1 MRIGLFSDTYAP
13 EVNGVVTSIVTL
25 QKELEKHGHEVFVV
39 TTAQSA
45 IHIQK
50 DGNILRLPGV
60 ELKKLYGYRMSGP
73 FSVIGLA
80 DIRAMKLDLI
90 HVHTEFGIG
99 TFARIVSKMLNI
111 PLVATYHTM
120 YEDYTHYFNPV
131 QSKTIDKT
139 LKNIVSGWSQVY
151 GDMCNELIAP
161 SEKTKDRLIDYG
173 VDRPIHVIPTGLD
186 LSRFYHDNFTD
197 KEREDLRTS
206 LGIANDRTM
215 LLFVGRIAEEKS
227 IDVILKAMKV
237 VKEKNLPITCVIVGG
252 GPALDMYKEMA
263 ATLDITDVVVF
274 TGKVVPADV
283 PLYYSATNLFVSASL
298 SETQGLTFIEAMA
311 SSNIVFAAERNI
323 LADLITED
331 ESGYY
336 FDTADELVTKF
347 EHHLNKSED
356 DQVAVANAAFER
368 VKPYDSSFFYNSIIR
383 VYESAITSTKDVF
396 IVENVKLKNNN
407 YFVVECKSATE
418 EYELLLKL
426 ETYYDSNIQKGKTI
440 PRKQIDE
447 YIKESI
453 YNRAYV
459 AAIKFMATKDR
470 TRKEMY
476 DFLCQKTE
484 LDIKSINDMIDGF
497 ENSDYIDD
505 ERYVEHEIESMK
517 VSLFGR
523 KKIIADLVKKGIP
536 YEMVQDKLADETDD
550 FYIESAVK
558 VIENTLPSMVSKN
571 TNKTKLLIQQKL
583 ERMGYNNGII
593 YEAMRNFEFEKS
605 SEIELALLS
614 KEYEKQYERLAKKYS
629 GYELKSKLITT
640 LIRKGF
646 EYSQVD
652 EMIKERNDGFEAD

>member
-336 FDTADELVTKF
+336 FDTADELVTKI

-356 DQVAVANAAFER
+356 GQVAVANAAFER

>member
-25 QKELEKHGHEVFVV
+25 QKELEKNGHEVFVV

-80 DIRAMKLDLI
+80 DIRAMKLDII

-111 PLVATYHTM
+111 PLIATYHTM

-131 QSKTIDKT
+131 QSKMIDTT
-139 LKNIVSGWSQVY
+139 LKNIVSGWSQIY

-161 SEKTKDRLIDYG
+161 SIKTKERLIDYG

-197 KEREDLRTS
+197 EEREKLR
-206 LGIANDRTM
+206 DRVGVTKDQKM

-227 IDVILKAMKV
+227 IDVILNAMKV
-237 VKEKNLPITCVIVGG
+237 IKEKELPIRCVIVGG
-252 GPALDMYKEMA
+252 GPALDMYKKMA
-263 ATLDITDVVVF
+263 TTLDINDCIVF
-274 TGKVVPADV
+274 TGKVIPADV
-283 PLYYSATNLFVSASL
+283 PLFYSATDLFVSASL

-323 LADLITED
+323 LEDLITED
-331 ESGYY
+331 VSGYY
-336 FDTADELVTKF
+336 FDDANELVSKI
-347 EHHLNKSED
+347 EHHLAKSNEE
-356 DQVAVANAAFER
+356 QETVSRNAFER
-368 VKPYDSSFFYNSIIR
+368 VKPYDACYFYNSIIK

-396 IVENVKLKNNN
+396 IVDSVKLKNNN
-407 YFVVECKSATE
+407 YFEVVCKNATE
-418 EYELLLKL
+418 EINLLLKL
-426 ETYYDSNIQKGKTI
+426 ETYYDSHIQKGKTL
-440 PRKQIDE
+440 PRKAVNE
-447 YIKESI
+447 FVSESI

-459 AAIKFMATKDR
+459 AAIKHMALKDR

-484 LDIKSINDMIDGF
+484 LEIKSINDMIDSF
-497 ENSDYIDD
+497 EENDYIDD
-505 ERYVEHEIESMK
+505 ERYVDNEIESMK
-517 VSLFGR
+517 VALFGR
-523 KKIIADLVKKGIP
+523 KKMIADLVKKGIP
-536 YEMVQDKLADETDD
+536 YEMVQEKLANESDE
-550 FYIESAVK
+550 FYIESAVR
-558 VIENTLPSMVSKN
+558 VIENTLPSMKAKN

-583 ERMGYNNGII
+583 ERMGYNSGII
-593 YEAMRNFEFEKS
+593 FEAMRNFEFEKS
-605 SEIELALLS
+605 GEIEHALLS
-614 KEYEKQYERLAKKYS
+614 KEYDKQYERLAKKYS

-646 EYSQVD
+646 EYYQVN
-652 EMIKERNDGFEAD
+652 EMVEERNDGFEAN